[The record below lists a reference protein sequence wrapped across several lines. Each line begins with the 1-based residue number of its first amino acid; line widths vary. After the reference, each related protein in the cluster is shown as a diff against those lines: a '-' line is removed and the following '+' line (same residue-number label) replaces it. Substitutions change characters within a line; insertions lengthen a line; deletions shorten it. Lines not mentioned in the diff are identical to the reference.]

1 MHKMRAMLGVIFLL
15 HPLLSAG
22 TMAQPQEQTP
32 QSPNASQSAPH
43 SGPPTS
49 PSQPSTLLAVRGVLV
64 STASLLGSKVRN
76 LQGEKVGTVQHLIM
90 NPRTGLVLYAV
101 VSIGGF
107 LGMGQETL
115 IVPWKALEVTRE
127 DNALVLNISQQW
139 LQQTPADAEGA
150 HSRKE

>member
-1 MHKMRAMLGVIFLL
+1 MHKMRAMLGMIFLL
-15 HPLLSAG
+15 NLHMPAG

-32 QSPNASQSAPH
+32 QSTNASQSAPH
-43 SGPPTS
+43 SGPPAS
-49 PSQPSTLLAVRGVLV
+49 ASQPSTLLALRGVLV

-76 LQGEKVGTVQHLIM
+76 RQGQNVGTVQHLLI

-107 LGMGQETL
+107 LGMGEETL
-115 IVPWKALEVTRE
+115 IVPWKALEVTRD

-139 LQQTPADAEGA
+139 LQQTPADTAGA
-150 HSRKE
+150 HLPKE

>member
-15 HPLLSAG
+15 NPLLPAG

-32 QSPNASQSAPH
+32 QSTNASQSVPP
-43 SGPPTS
+43 SGPPAS
-49 PSQPSTLLAVRGVLV
+49 PSQPSTLVALRGVLV
-64 STASLLGSKVRN
+64 STASLLGSKVKN
-76 LQGEKVGTVQHLIM
+76 LQGEKVGTVQHLLI

-101 VSIGGF
+101 VSMGGL
-107 LGMGQETL
+107 LGMGEETL
-115 IVPWKALEVTRE
+115 IVPWQALEVTRD

-150 HSRKE
+150 HSLKE

>member
-22 TMAQPQEQTP
+22 TMAQLQAQTP
-32 QSPNASQSAPH
+32 QSTNASQSAPH

-49 PSQPSTLLAVRGVLV
+49 PSQPSTLLALHGVLV
-64 STASLLGSKVRN
+64 STASLLGSKVKN
-76 LQGEKVGTVQHLIM
+76 LQGEKVGTVQHLLI
-90 NPRTGLVLYAV
+90 NPHTGLVLYAV
-101 VSIGGF
+101 VSMGGF
-107 LGMGQETL
+107 LGMGKETL
-115 IVPWKALEVTRE
+115 IVPWQALEVSRD

-139 LQQTPADAEGA
+139 LQQTPADAAGA